1 MKSLLEIPAGTLLI
15 ALGEMLH
22 TEYANIEITKRTPHF
37 VSGWVRKDKIE
48 PWRPFHI
55 TATEY
60 FAANP
65 EAQAESPTLR
75 EHESELSPV
84 PREELFS
91 TSAED
96 RYWVL
101 ARRAWLFGIIC
112 FCAATLIGI
121 AMAWRA
127 CSSK

>member
-65 EAQAESPTLR
+65 EAPAAAEGV
-75 EHESELSPV
+75 V

-96 RYWVL
+96 RERI
-101 ARRAWLFGIIC
+101 ATRRTELMV
-112 FCAATLIGI
+112 GI
-121 AMAWRA
+121 AIALLALVILGLVWFYA
-127 CSSK
+127 